1 MMKNLEYNIFIILPI
16 LSIVLFVSLV
26 SIAMITYDGGNAIDN
41 FSYGYSFS
49 LNYLSDLGRDI
60 GYSGKNNQMSFYT
73 FNLSLIII
81 GISFLIFL
89 RVVVQEI

>member
-41 FSYGYSFS
+41 FS
-49 LNYLSDLGRDI
+49 
-60 GYSGKNNQMSFYT
+60 
-73 FNLSLIII
+73 
-81 GISFLIFL
+81 
-89 RVVVQEI
+89 

>member
-41 FSYGYSFS
+41 FSYGYS
-49 LNYLSDLGRDI
+49 DR
-60 GYSGKNNQMSFYT
+60 
-73 FNLSLIII
+73 NL
-81 GISFLIFL
+81 
-89 RVVVQEI
+89 

>member
-1 MMKNLEYNIFIILPI
+1 
-16 LSIVLFVSLV
+16 
-26 SIAMITYDGGNAIDN
+26 MITYDGGNAIDN

-60 GYSGKNNQMSFYT
+60 GYSGKNNQISFYT

-81 GISFLIFL
+81 GISFLIYFL
-89 RVVVQEI
+89 FKTVVLFEENKYQIQISFFVASDIMDF